1 MIKLNSY
8 QIYKELFNE
17 VYPGDPPKEASE
29 FKSINDFARELSSLK
44 RVQVDKAKQ
53 DFVQELSSRTVGD
66 NSFDALVENLEPQG
80 LSRNSMETIGPL
92 VEYLKQ
98 LLSAIDDLKESLVN
112 EDRKNNI
119 RLLESSIKEGDFNQ
133 EALENEKAY
142 AKIEESPESYQDLL
156 RRSDR
161 FNIEI
166 TDEVKKALESDDFIS
181 NFFRKVSS
189 SFLSSFNGISTD
201 DIKEA
206 LEVVMK
212 GQSSIDAAIID
223 RPEED
228 TGAINLTSDSPEYV
242 QQAYE
247 KRKERDEKD
256 RDLSKFEKLETFL
269 SGDQT
274 QIENLMEQTSQ
285 VIKSRNSIINEG
297 DSTVSNY
304 AEYSD
309 IDWNHYTNEGSA
321 YSESLVQQ
329 ISNLREDLVQTSNI
343 IREYYNTT
351 ESFKES
357 VVEGQNKETKTT
369 TELTSEVKKENVRD
383 SFKETSKKT
392 SSEEKEEK
400 TLLKEIKEKVS
411 EKATKAA
418 KDAGQKAIDA
428 AKKQSKLLAI
438 QTGRMVGSTVGLDL
452 GPVVA
457 SLFTNPYVLAGLG
470 ILAAFMGLDMAA
482 NYKIN
487 KDNKD
492 LDSAY
497 AGATE
502 SEKSVINSTK
512 NALANDK
519 ETFAQPGDW
528 VMAEGSYENIRQTGS
543 QQNAQDYGYYTNLGM
558 RLYQV
563 RDKAT
568 GEIKWKYMRP
578 HKPNSEYTDADQR
591 RDAQVFTKA
600 VEEDPY
606 KSGVERATSMRYR
619 SMHDTVHAF
628 DAGGRKVV
636 EGLSAAVKAVSGK
649 DISKYIE
656 TPIMGTTQNVS
667 FLWNYFPDRMHNID
681 TSIASIRGDYN
692 VEGRQIDKV
701 SAATREA
708 KSNEVIK
715 ELTDGK
721 PTGNKILD
729 QIKGNINWQRHQNMM
744 SHKEPSIMS
753 PTITIINKSDNN
765 YPTNRKPTQF
775 GWQN

>member
-1 MIKLNSY
+1 MIKLSSY

-66 NSFDALVENLEPQG
+66 NSFNALVEALEPQG

-98 LLSAIDDLKESLVN
+98 LISAIDDLKGSLSN
-112 EDRKNNI
+112 EDRKSN
-119 RLLESSIKEGDFNQ
+119 LEVLSSSIKEGELDQ

-142 AKIEESPESYQDLL
+142 AKIEESPEAYQDLL
-156 RRSDR
+156 KRSDR

-181 NFFRKVSS
+181 NFFRKVGSS
-189 SFLSSFNGISTD
+189 SFLSAFNGISTD

-223 RPEED
+223 RPVED
-228 TGAINLTSDSPEYV
+228 ADVINLTSDSPEYV

-247 KRKERDEKD
+247 NRKERDEKD

-297 DSTVSNY
+297 DSIISNY
-304 AEYSD
+304 TEMSN

-329 ISNLREDLVQTSNI
+329 ISNLREDLAQTSNV
-343 IREYYNTT
+343 IREYYNTD
-351 ESFKES
+351 SFKES
-357 VVEGQNKETKTT
+357 VIEGQNKETKST
-369 TELTSEVKKENVRD
+369 TELTSEVKKEDVRD
-383 SFKETSKKT
+383 SFKETYKKT
-392 SSEEKEEK
+392 SSEKKEEK
-400 TLLKEIKEKVS
+400 SLLKEIKEKVS
-411 EKATKAA
+411 EKATKSV

-428 AKKQSKLLAI
+428 AKKQSKLMAI
-438 QTGRMVGSTVGLDL
+438 QTGRMIGSTVGLDL

-482 NYKIN
+482 NYKID

-492 LDSAY
+492 LDTAY
-497 AGATE
+497 AGSTE

-512 NALANDK
+512 NALAKDK

-543 QQNAQDYGYYTNLGM
+543 QQNAQDYGYHTNLGM

-563 RDKAT
+563 KDKAT

-578 HKPNSEYTDADQR
+578 HKPNSEYTDDDQR
-591 RDAQVFTKA
+591 RDAQVFAKA
-600 VEEDPY
+600 VEDDPY

-636 EGLSAAVKAVSGK
+636 EGLTKAAKVVTGK

-656 TPIMGTTQNVS
+656 TPIMGITQNAS

-681 TSIASIRGDYN
+681 TSIASIKGDYN

-715 ELTDGK
+715 ELNDGK

-729 QIKGNINWQRHQNMM
+729 QIKGNISWQRQQNMLFP
-744 SHKEPSIMS
+744 KESSIVP
-753 PTITIINKSDNN
+753 PTITIIKKSSNTYSTNK
-765 YPTNRKPTQF
+765 KPTHL
-775 GWQN
+775 

>member
-1 MIKLNSY
+1 MIKLSSY

-44 RVQVDKAKQ
+44 KVQVDKAKQ

-66 NSFDALVENLEPQG
+66 NSFNALVEVLEPQG

-98 LLSAIDDLKESLVN
+98 LISAIDDLKGSLVN
-112 EDRKNNI
+112 EDRKSN
-119 RLLESSIKEGDFNQ
+119 LEVLSSSIKEGELDQ

-142 AKIEESPESYQDLL
+142 AKIEESPEAYQDLL
-156 RRSDR
+156 KRSDR

-181 NFFRKVSS
+181 NFFRKVGSS
-189 SFLSSFNGISTD
+189 SFLSAFNGISTD

-223 RPEED
+223 RPVED
-228 TGAINLTSDSPEYV
+228 ADVINLTSDSPDYV

-297 DSTVSNY
+297 DSIISNY
-304 AEYSD
+304 TETSN

-321 YSESLVQQ
+321 YSESLIQQ
-329 ISNLREDLVQTSNI
+329 ISNLREDLAQTSTL
-343 IREYYNTT
+343 IREYYNTET
-351 ESFKES
+351 IKDS
-357 VVEGQNKETKTT
+357 VIEGQNKETKST
-369 TELTSEVKKENVRD
+369 TELTSEVKKEDVRD
-383 SFKETSKKT
+383 SFKETYKKT
-392 SSEEKEEK
+392 SSEKKEEK

-411 EKATKAA
+411 EKATKVA

-428 AKKQSKLLAI
+428 AKKQSKLMAI
-438 QTGRMVGSTVGLDL
+438 QTGRMIGSTVGLDL
-452 GPVVA
+452 GPVIA

-482 NYKIN
+482 NYKID

-492 LDSAY
+492 LDTAY
-497 AGATE
+497 AGSTE

-512 NALANDK
+512 NALAKDK

-528 VMAEGSYENIRQTGS
+528 VMTEGSYENIRQTGS

-563 RDKAT
+563 KDKAT
-568 GEIKWKYMRP
+568 GEIKWKYLRP
-578 HKPNSEYTDADQR
+578 HKPNSEYTDDDQR
-591 RDAQVFTKA
+591 RDAQVFAKA
-600 VEEDPY
+600 VEDDPY

-636 EGLSAAVKAVSGK
+636 EGLTKAAKVVTGK

-656 TPIMGTTQNVS
+656 TPIMGFTQNAS

-681 TSIASIRGDYN
+681 TSIASIKGDYN

-715 ELTDGK
+715 ELNDGK

-729 QIKGNINWQRHQNMM
+729 QIKGNISWQRQQNMLFP
-744 SHKEPSIMS
+744 KESSIVP
-753 PTITIINKSDNN
+753 PTITIIKKSSNTYSTNK
-765 YPTNRKPTQF
+765 KPTHL
-775 GWQN
+775 

>member
-1 MIKLNSY
+1 MIKLSSY

-44 RVQVDKAKQ
+44 KVQVDKAKQ

-66 NSFDALVENLEPQG
+66 NSFNALVEALEPQG

-98 LLSAIDDLKESLVN
+98 LISAIDDLKGSLAN
-112 EDRKNNI
+112 EDRKSN
-119 RLLESSIKEGDFNQ
+119 LEVLSSSIKEGELDQ

-142 AKIEESPESYQDLL
+142 AKIEESPEAYQDLL
-156 RRSDR
+156 KRSDR

-181 NFFRKVSS
+181 NFFRKVGSS
-189 SFLSSFNGISTD
+189 SFLSAFNGISTD

-223 RPEED
+223 RPVED
-228 TGAINLTSDSPEYV
+228 ADVINLTSDSPEYV

-297 DSTVSNY
+297 DSIISNY
-304 AEYSD
+304 TETSN

-329 ISNLREDLVQTSNI
+329 ISNLREDLAQTSNI
-343 IREYYNTT
+343 IREYYNT

-357 VVEGQNKETKTT
+357 VIEGQNKETKST
-369 TELTSEVKKENVRD
+369 TELTSEVKKEDVRD
-383 SFKETSKKT
+383 SFKEISKKT
-392 SSEEKEEK
+392 SSEKKEEK
-400 TLLKEIKEKVS
+400 SLLKEIKEKVS
-411 EKATKAA
+411 EKATKSF

-428 AKKQSKLLAI
+428 AKKQSKLMAI
-438 QTGRMVGSTVGLDL
+438 QTGRMIGSTVGLDL

-482 NYKIN
+482 NYKID

-492 LDSAY
+492 LDTAY
-497 AGATE
+497 AGSTE

-512 NALANDK
+512 NALAKDK

-563 RDKAT
+563 KDKAT

-578 HKPNSEYTDADQR
+578 HKPNSEYTDDDQR
-591 RDAQVFTKA
+591 RDAQVFSKA
-600 VEEDPY
+600 VEDDPY

-636 EGLSAAVKAVSGK
+636 EGLTKAAKVVTGK

-656 TPIMGTTQNVS
+656 TPIMGFTQNAS

-681 TSIASIRGDYN
+681 TSIASIKGDYN

-715 ELTDGK
+715 ELNDGK

-729 QIKGNINWQRHQNMM
+729 QIKGNISWQRQQNMLFP
-744 SHKEPSIMS
+744 KESSIAP
-753 PTITIINKSDNN
+753 PTITIIKKSSNTYSANK
-765 YPTNRKPTQF
+765 KPTHL
-775 GWQN
+775 

>member
-1 MIKLNSY
+1 MIKLSSY

-66 NSFDALVENLEPQG
+66 NSFNALVEVLEPQG

-98 LLSAIDDLKESLVN
+98 LISAIDDLKDSLFN
-112 EDRKNNI
+112 EDRKSN
-119 RLLESSIKEGDFNQ
+119 LEVLSSSIKEGELDQ

-142 AKIEESPESYQDLL
+142 AKIEESPEAYQDLL
-156 RRSDR
+156 KRSDR

-181 NFFRKVSS
+181 NFFRKVGSS
-189 SFLSSFNGISTD
+189 SFLSAFNGISTD

-223 RPEED
+223 RPVED
-228 TGAINLTSDSPEYV
+228 ADVINLTSDSPEYV
-242 QQAYE
+242 QQAYG
-247 KRKERDEKD
+247 KRKEKDEKD

-297 DSTVSNY
+297 DSIISNY
-304 AEYSD
+304 TETSN

-329 ISNLREDLVQTSNI
+329 ISNLREDLAQTSNV
-343 IREYYNTT
+343 IREFYNT
-351 ESFKES
+351 ESFKEL
-357 VVEGQNKETKTT
+357 VIEGQNKETKST
-369 TELTSEVKKENVRD
+369 TELTSEVKKEDVRD

-392 SSEEKEEK
+392 SSEKKEEK

-411 EKATKAA
+411 EKTTKSL

-428 AKKQSKLLAI
+428 AKKQSKLMAI

-482 NYKIN
+482 NYKID
-487 KDNKD
+487 KDNEN
-492 LDSAY
+492 LDTAY
-497 AGATE
+497 AGSTE

-512 NALANDK
+512 NALAKDK

-563 RDKAT
+563 KDKAT

-578 HKPNSEYTDADQR
+578 HKPNSEYTDDDQR
-591 RDAQVFTKA
+591 RDAQVFAKA
-600 VEEDPY
+600 VEDNPY

-636 EGLSAAVKAVSGK
+636 EGLTKVAKVVTGK
-649 DISKYIE
+649 DISRYIE
-656 TPIMGTTQNVS
+656 TPIMGLTQNAS

-681 TSIASIRGDYN
+681 TSIASIKGDYN

-701 SAATREA
+701 SASTREA

-715 ELTDGK
+715 ELNDGK

-729 QIKGNINWQRHQNMM
+729 QIKGNISWQRQQNMLFP
-744 SHKEPSIMS
+744 KESSITS
-753 PTITIINKSDNN
+753 PTITIIKKSSNTYSTNK
-765 YPTNRKPTQF
+765 KPTHL
-775 GWQN
+775 